1 MSACFSTTDC
11 FLLRDPSPSPL
22 NELSHSASWWADRE
36 EHREQGDSL
45 RVGQNEVNEIDECF
59 YFWGCGEL
67 NLYFVGTTK

>member
-1 MSACFSTTDC
+1 MLDKQSNPHHHLHVRLLLLSIKDS

-45 RVGQNEVNEIDECF
+45 RVGQNEVNEMDECF
-59 YFWGCGEL
+59 
-67 NLYFVGTTK
+67 